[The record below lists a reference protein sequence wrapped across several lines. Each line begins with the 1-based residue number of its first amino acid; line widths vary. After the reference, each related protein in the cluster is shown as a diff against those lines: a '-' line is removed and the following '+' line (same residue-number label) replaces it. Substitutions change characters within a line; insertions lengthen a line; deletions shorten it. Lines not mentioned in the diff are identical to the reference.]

1 MEHKLVNPFEKMAFK
16 VAKIDESD
24 HYGRFVF
31 EPLERGFATTIGN
44 ALRRVLLSAL
54 PGASIF
60 AIEIEGAKHEFSS
73 LPGIVEDVTE
83 IILNLKKLVI
93 DIADINDSSQRKL
106 TLEVSSKNGGT
117 VTAGDIKCPAD
128 VTIINPELEICH
140 LAAEGSINMT
150 MYARNYRG
158 YVTSDN
164 NIAGPN
170 DPKHIGLIATDSNY
184 SPIEK
189 VNWTSEQTRVGNSSK
204 FEKLVLEVW
213 TNGSI
218 EPENAVALAAQILIT
233 HLEHFARLSDIAQ
246 DMNMYKEET
255 PVEENKFED
264 TPVEDLDLSVR
275 SFNCLK
281 RAGITTVG
289 ELIQKTEDE
298 MMKVRNLGKKSLK
311 EVKDKLEERGLSFL
325 EHGPNID

>member
-106 TLEVSSKNGGT
+106 TLEVSSK
-117 VTAGDIKCPAD
+117 ILK
-128 VTIINPELEICH
+128 
-140 LAAEGSINMT
+140 
-150 MYARNYRG
+150 
-158 YVTSDN
+158 
-164 NIAGPN
+164 
-170 DPKHIGLIATDSNY
+170 
-184 SPIEK
+184 
-189 VNWTSEQTRVGNSSK
+189 K
-204 FEKLVLEVW
+204 FPL
-213 TNGSI
+213 
-218 EPENAVALAAQILIT
+218 
-233 HLEHFARLSDIAQ
+233 
-246 DMNMYKEET
+246 
-255 PVEENKFED
+255 
-264 TPVEDLDLSVR
+264 
-275 SFNCLK
+275 
-281 RAGITTVG
+281 
-289 ELIQKTEDE
+289 
-298 MMKVRNLGKKSLK
+298 
-311 EVKDKLEERGLSFL
+311 
-325 EHGPNID
+325 